1 MYLKN
6 LTALGFKSFAD
17 KTSLDFQPG
26 VTAIVGPNGCGKS
39 NVSDALR
46 WVLGEQ
52 SAKALRGSG
61 MADVIFNGTD
71 KRKAL
76 SMAEV
81 SLTIGG
87 IDVDQLKTAGVDLP
101 FNEVTVTRRIFRDGG
116 SEYFI
121 NKVSC
126 RLRDIQQLF
135 MGTGMG
141 RASYGIMAQGNI
153 TQLISSKADD
163 RRTVFEEAAGIT
175 RFKGQ
180 KKEALRKLDYTEQN
194 LLRVSDTIREVKRQI
209 GSLQRQASKAQR
221 YKEVASELQSL
232 ESQLACYQLVNL
244 QDSVQQSQKSIS
256 DFKGKSDDFSETIAD
271 GERQINEARQQR
283 AAIEKQVS
291 DAQEK
296 GGNLQAELERLESRI
311 QFSRERIIELDEQ
324 VSKAHEEIAEAEQRS
339 SNSEQELVEITDKLG
354 TADIAVADKRRI
366 VEEKQTACKA
376 IEQELNQRQ
385 EALNQAQTESF
396 SVAQELTRVRN
407 ELNNLDLQKRG
418 NMVRLEKLSAEKLQ
432 LEEEQLRL
440 HERLG
445 EFSSDVESRKS
456 NAQNRL
462 GTVEERQHR
471 LIELEENLVKITADL
486 DDLLRTQAEKRSR
499 LNVLEQ
505 LQASNEGVSA
515 GVQAALKESKS
526 ALGLLADQIDVPEEL
541 VFAIETALGRHLQ
554 MIITSKIT
562 DAKTILHLLTEG
574 KKGRADIVALDFLS
588 KKELFKIDQIKIEE
602 LGGVCAFSCVSS
614 DDSLKPLLNLLLGR
628 LVIVPDLNSAILGWE
643 KNRDLDF
650 VTKEGELLSRH
661 GVLSGG
667 RGNGSASASLLAR
680 KNEITD
686 LKKELDGLG
695 GIVSERSKEKGDLQ
709 AEQISLKA
717 GLQQVQN
724 ELRQQ
729 EVSIATSEGE
739 LKALQNS
746 QRVLEQKIESVTF
759 ELNGLGDQESEGSG
773 KRDQLAA
780 EMVSLEERERV
791 SGKSVDEVINV
802 VEGLRGKRDIANA
815 ELTDAKVGLASEE
828 QLLASFKRQLD
839 PLKLRL
845 DELRQRVNQRRRDI
859 DGAGEKKAQTESEI
873 SNSIQRIDLVR
884 VEREQSS
891 QAVAKMLEQKI
902 EADQK
907 VEKREES
914 LRSVRT
920 ELSTSQER
928 RSQLEVEL
936 AQNNMMVENLCERM
950 QEKYQI
956 DLRDV
961 KTEYLKTS
969 EKDSGEVE
977 VIFSTADEMQAEG
990 LETDWSCVEKKV
1002 SELQDRVERMGPVNL
1017 VAIEEYEE
1025 TEERYKFLT
1034 TQHDDLIKAK
1044 EQLLDV
1050 IEQINN
1056 ETTQMF
1062 KVTFEQIRENFRQLF
1077 KEVFEGGKADLVL
1090 VDEEDMLNSG
1100 IEIVARPP
1108 GKKLQN
1114 ISLLSGGEQTMTA
1127 VSLMFSI
1134 YQVSPSPF
1142 CVLDELDAPLD
1153 ESNINRFIRVLKR
1166 FINHSQF
1173 LVITHNKRTI
1183 SMADTL
1189 YGVTMQEHGVSKI
1202 VSARFQKTEREEDA
1216 TGGRETKPVKSR
1228 VSSSKAAKSKEEV
1241 TKESSEGNDGDN
1253 DADDVITMGK

>member
-1 MYLKN
+1 VYLKN

-87 IDVDQLKTAGVDLP
+87 IDIDQLKTAGVDLP

-209 GSLQRQASKAQR
+209 GSLQRQASKAKR
-221 YKEVASELQSL
+221 YKEIDSELQSL
-232 ESQLACYQLVNL
+232 ESQLARYQLINL
-244 QDSVQQSQKSIS
+244 QNAVQQSQNSIS

-283 AAIEKQVS
+283 ATIEKQVS
-291 DAQEK
+291 EAQEK
-296 GGNLQAELERLESRI
+296 GANLQAELERLESRI

-324 VSKAHEEIAEAEQRS
+324 VSKAHEEIGEAEQRS
-339 SNSEQELVEITDKLG
+339 SDSEQELAQITDKLG
-354 TADIAVADKRRI
+354 TADIAFADKRRI

-376 IEQELNQRQ
+376 IEKELSQRQ
-385 EALNQAQTESF
+385 EALSQAQTESF

-407 ELNNLDLQKRG
+407 ELNTLDLQKRG

-432 LEEEQLRL
+432 LEEEQLKL

-471 LIELEENLVKITADL
+471 LVELEENLVRITAEL

-526 ALGLLADQIDVPEEL
+526 ALGLLADQISVPEEH
-541 VFAIETALGRHLQ
+541 VIAVEAALGRHLQ
-554 MIITSKIT
+554 MIITSQIA

-574 KKGRADIVALDFLS
+574 KKGRADVVALDFLS
-588 KKELFKIDQIKIEE
+588 KRELFKIDKIKIEE
-602 LGGVCAFSCVSS
+602 LGGVSAFDCVSS
-614 DDSLKPLLNLLLGR
+614 DDSLKPLLNHLLGR
-628 LVIVPDLNSAILGWE
+628 LVIVPDLNSAILGWGE
-643 KNRDLDF
+643 KCDLDF

-661 GVLSGG
+661 GVFSGG
-667 RGNGSASASLLAR
+667 RGKGSASASLLAR

-686 LKKELDGLG
+686 LKKELDGLSE
-695 GIVSERSKEKGDLQ
+695 IVSDRSKDKGDLQ
-709 AEQISLKA
+709 AEQSTLKA

-746 QRVLEQKIESVTF
+746 QRVLEQKIEGVTF

-780 EMVSLEERERV
+780 EMVSLEERERI

-859 DGAGEKKAQTESEI
+859 DAAGGKKSQTEVEI
-873 SNSIQRIDLVR
+873 ANSIQRIDLVR

-956 DLRDV
+956 DLREV
-961 KTEYLKTS
+961 ETEYLKTT
-969 EKDSGEVE
+969 ETDSGEIE
-977 VIFSTADEMQAEG
+977 VVFSTAEEMTTEG
-990 LETDWSCVEKKV
+990 LETDWSCVDKKV
-1002 SELQDRVERMGPVNL
+1002 GELQDRVERMGPVNL

-1044 EQLLDV
+1044 EQLLEV

-1108 GKKLQN
+1108 GKKLQS

-1216 TGGRETKPVKSR
+1216 AGGRETKPVKSR
-1228 VSSSKAAKSKEEV
+1228 TSSSKPSKAIKNN
-1241 TKESSEGNDGDN
+1241 KESSEDN

>member
-1 MYLKN
+1 MLFVYLKN

-52 SAKALRGSG
+52 SAKALRGGG

-209 GSLQRQASKAQR
+209 GSLQRQASKAKR

-232 ESQLACYQLVNL
+232 ESQLARYQLVNL
-244 QDSVQQSQKSIS
+244 QNSVQQSEKSIS

-291 DAQEK
+291 EAQEK
-296 GGNLQAELERLESRI
+296 GANLQAELERLESRI
-311 QFSRERIIELDEQ
+311 QFSRERIIELDDQ
-324 VSKAHEEIAEAEQRS
+324 VSKAHEEIAEAEQRT
-339 SNSEQELVEITDKLG
+339 NDSEKELAEMTDKLG
-354 TADIAVADKRRI
+354 TADITVSEKRRV

-376 IEQELNQRQ
+376 IEQELSQRQ

-396 SVAQELTRVRN
+396 SVAQELTRLRN
-407 ELNNLDLQKRG
+407 ELNSLDLQKRG
-418 NMVRLEKLSAEKLQ
+418 NIVRLEKLSAEKVQ
-432 LEEEQLRL
+432 LEEEQVKLD
-440 HERLG
+440 ERLG

-462 GTVEERQHR
+462 GTVEERQQ
-471 LIELEENLVKITADL
+471 LLVELEEKLIRNTAEL

-526 ALGLLADQIDVPEEL
+526 ALGLLADQISVPEEF
-541 VFAIETALGRHLQ
+541 VVAIETALGRHLQ
-554 MIITSKIT
+554 MVITSQIT
-562 DAKTILHLLTEG
+562 DAKSILHFLTEG
-574 KKGRADIVALDFLS
+574 KKGRADIVALDFLPQR
-588 KKELFKIDQIKIEE
+588 ELFKIDKNKIED
-602 LGGVCAFSCVSS
+602 LGGFSAFDSVGS
-614 DDSLKPLLNLLLGR
+614 DDSLKTLLNKLLGR
-628 LVIVPDLNSAILGWE
+628 VVIVSDLDSAILGLK
-643 KNRDLDF
+643 KNSDLDF
-650 VTKEGELLSRH
+650 VTKEGEFLSSH
-661 GVLSGG
+661 GVFSGG
-667 RGNGSASASLLAR
+667 KGNGSASASLLAR

-686 LKKELDGLG
+686 LKKELDGLSR
-695 GIVSERSKEKGDLQ
+695 IVGEQSKEKADLQ
-709 AEQISLKA
+709 TELSALKV

-739 LKALQNS
+739 IKALQNS
-746 QRVLEQKIESVTF
+746 QRLLKQKIEGVAF
-759 ELNGLGDQESEGSG
+759 ELNNLGDQESEGSG
-773 KRDQLAA
+773 KRDQFVA

-791 SGKSVDEVINV
+791 SSKNIDEVVNV
-802 VEGLRGKRDIANA
+802 VEGLRGQRDIANA

-828 QLLASFKRQLD
+828 QLLASFKRQLE

-845 DELRQRVNQRRRDI
+845 EELRQRVNQRRIDI
-859 DGAGEKKAQTESEI
+859 DKATEKKTQTEGEI
-873 SNSIQRIDLVR
+873 SNSIQRIDSVR
-884 VEREQSS
+884 IEREQSAK
-891 QAVAKMLEQKI
+891 AVAEMLDQKV

-956 DLRDV
+956 DLREV
-961 KTEYLKTS
+961 ETEYLKTT
-969 EKDSGEVE
+969 KTDSGEIE
-977 VIFSTADEMQAEG
+977 IFLSTADEMAAEK
-990 LETDWSCVEKKV
+990 LETDWKCVEKKV

-1044 EQLLDV
+1044 EQLLEV

-1077 KEVFEGGKADLVL
+1077 NEVFEGGKADLVL

-1216 TGGRETKPVKSR
+1216 IGGRETQPVKSR
-1228 VSSSKAAKSKEEV
+1228 ESSSKPSENVEVGKEA
-1241 TKESSEGNDGDN
+1241 SEEDNDG
-1253 DADDVITMGK
+1253 DDVITMGK